1 LKNVFGH
8 GIASQ
13 RGSAVDI
20 GELITAKKALF
31 DEYLLAYL
39 KSTWSDS
46 GVFDAFSYSLKAGGK
61 RIRPVLTMLACEA
74 TGGNGSDAL
83 PAGLAIEMIHTFSL
97 IHDDLP
103 ALDND
108 DLRRGMPTC
117 HKKFGEATAILA
129 GDALI
134 FQSLSAICSSDY
146 PSEVKVDICSAMA
159 DICGTGGLVQG
170 EYEDVM
176 AEGKD
181 LPLVKIEEIYTKKT
195 SRLFE
200 LCMYSG
206 SRIVCNDH
214 ALIRPLVDFG
224 RYLGQ
229 AFQAIDDILDVTS
242 NEENL
247 GKSAGKDLAQDKA
260 TVVKALGIDAA
271 REWARNATERAVST
285 LEKVRDERTGTLKEL
300 ALWMLQRV
308 M

>member
-1 LKNVFGH
+1 
-8 GIASQ
+8 
-13 RGSAVDI
+13 
-20 GELITAKKALF
+20 
-31 DEYLLAYL
+31 
-39 KSTWSDS
+39 
-46 GVFDAFSYSLKAGGK
+46 
-61 RIRPVLTMLACEA
+61 
-74 TGGNGSDAL
+74 
-83 PAGLAIEMIHTFSL
+83 
-97 IHDDLP
+97 
-103 ALDND
+103 
-108 DLRRGMPTC
+108 
-117 HKKFGEATAILA
+117 
-129 GDALI
+129 
-134 FQSLSAICSSDY
+134 
-146 PSEVKVDICSAMA
+146 MA

-206 SRIVCNDH
+206 ARIVCNDH

-285 LEKVRDERTGTLKEL
+285 LEKVRNDQTANLKEL
-300 ALWMLQRV
+300 ALWMLRRV